1 MTPVRLPA
9 LVLLGLVA
17 LAGCGGSDD
26 GGPDRSATTTVQ
38 AEGPPERQT
47 ATVVSNDELRYDPG
61 IVEAQVGT
69 LVLTHRNSGRIPHNL
84 VFDDSSLGRIDTV
97 DGGEAKSITLTFSEP
112 GTYDFV
118 CTFHTGQDGKV
129 VIS

>member
-1 MTPVRLPA
+1 MSPA
-9 LVLLGLVA
+9 RTAPLLLVA
-17 LAGCGGSDD
+17 LAVSACGG
-26 GGPDRSATTTVQ
+26 GGGGTDRSATTTVQ

-47 ATVVSNDELRYDPG
+47 ATVVSDDDLRYDPG

-69 LVLTHRNSGRIPHNL
+69 LVLTHRNAGRIPHNL
-84 VFDDSSLGRIDTV
+84 VFDDTSLGRIPTV
-97 DGGEAKSITLTFSEP
+97 NAGQEKSITLTFSEP

-129 VIS
+129 VVS